1 LRRNI
6 NELWTTFGTAQFTGG
21 LHVSVITSEVTAMRH
36 GQVTTSRTTEGGER
50 RFRELGYEPAADLI
64 EAAQLRRL
72 ASTVLSKSP
81 EDLAALAETNPLL
94 VWEWISAFRNER
106 LAAEAEARYWSAAV
120 AALATA
126 TPEAARTAA
135 E

>member
-1 LRRNI
+1 
-6 NELWTTFGTAQFTGG
+6 
-21 LHVSVITSEVTAMRH
+21 MRH
-36 GQVTTSRTTEGGER
+36 QRLAPSRNPSTEASR
-50 RFRELGYEPAADLI
+50 PAPSGYVPSSELI

-72 ASTVLSKSP
+72 ASTVLCKSP
-81 EDLAALAETNPLL
+81 DDLAALAETNPML
-94 VWEWISAFRNER
+94 VWEWLDAFRKER

-126 TPEAARTAA
+126 TPEAVRVAA